1 MTRLLACFF
10 SIPHLPPLP
19 PLQPSLHTRT
29 GGADVNPLMLYVLQL
44 VAELHKEISLERE
57 RVAQLQQ
64 DHPTTSVD
72 DQ

>member
-1 MTRLLACFF
+1 VTRLLACFF
-10 SIPHLPPLP
+10 SIPPPSLPPLP
-19 PLQPSLHTRT
+19 PSLRTRT
-29 GGADVNPLMLYVLQL
+29 GGADVNPLILYVLQL